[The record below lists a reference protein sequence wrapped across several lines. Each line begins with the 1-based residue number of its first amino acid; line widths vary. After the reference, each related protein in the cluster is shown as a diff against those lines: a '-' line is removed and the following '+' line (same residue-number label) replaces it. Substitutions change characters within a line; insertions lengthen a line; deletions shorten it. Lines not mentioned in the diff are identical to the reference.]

1 MTKGGW
7 WFYTK
12 MNTYA
17 IRLYNRG
24 LTEQEV
30 KDNYEKTVGYYN
42 SVIK

>member
-1 MTKGGW
+1 MSNPGW

-12 MNTYA
+12 MNTYTL
-17 IRLYNRG
+17 RLYNRG